1 MSDYFPHTPVR
12 IPIKLVDG
20 EWEFF
25 YGGGLPI
32 KNGALGEL
40 VINKHSIEDKEFLA
54 RLNRK
59 SEYKILEAG
68 TELRVALT
76 VKPFTEIAANLK
88 KQLITMNAH
97 ELGDY
102 TLQYASPDTQFAKI
116 TIGKPTIRQEKMRPN
131 ETGGVWLQ
139 LQGTQPKSIT
149 TSSVIVPSEI
159 SLEPLESLNHAFTR
173 LSEVCEPWRKSH
185 TGNIYD
191 RVLYQEKNGRWY
203 SLSTLRD
210 AAIATDEHQ
219 LIKEQW
225 ALIMQKMTSFRP
237 NSNSK

>member
-1 MSDYFPHTPVR
+1 MVEKTPIR
-12 IPIKLVDG
+12 IPVKLVDG
-20 EWEFF
+20 QWEFF
-25 YGGGLPI
+25 YGGSLPVCD
-32 KNGALGEL
+32 GAVGEL
-40 VINKHSIEDKEFLA
+40 ILDKRSIEDKEFLA

-59 SEYKILEAG
+59 SEYKILESG
-68 TELRVALT
+68 TQLRVALT
-76 VKPFTEIAANLK
+76 VRPFPEIPTNLK

-102 TLQYASPDTQFAKI
+102 TLQHASFDTQFAQI
-116 TIGKPTIRQEKMRPN
+116 TIGNPTTRQEKICPN

-149 TSSVIVPSEI
+149 TSSVIVPGEI
-159 SLEPLESLNHAFTR
+159 SREPLDSLNHAFTR

-225 ALIMQKMTSFRP
+225 ALIMQNMTSFRP
-237 NSNSK
+237 NLNSK